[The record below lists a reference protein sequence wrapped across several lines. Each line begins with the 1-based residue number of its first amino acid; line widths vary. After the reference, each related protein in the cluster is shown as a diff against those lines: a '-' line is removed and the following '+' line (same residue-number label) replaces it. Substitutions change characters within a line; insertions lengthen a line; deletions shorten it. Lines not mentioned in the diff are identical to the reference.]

1 VIVERASAA
10 DAALFLPSSSSF
22 LNEKKKMMS
31 GLSDPDAIRPKGNHR
46 VRFEQSWVELSSSLR
61 KRTAR
66 RRTAITESERSDSEW
81 LYRTSSGS
89 ESCSSS
95 AATHPQQ
102 L

>member
-1 VIVERASAA
+1 M
-10 DAALFLPSSSSF
+10 L
-22 LNEKKKMMS
+22 S
-31 GLSDPDAIRPKGNHR
+31 GLSELNAIRPKGNHR

-61 KRTAR
+61 KRTAQ

-81 LYRTSSGS
+81 LYRTNSSGS

-95 AATHPQQ
+95 AATHLEQ